1 MRPFFNLIIFY
12 HKFNQRQ
19 KQTPAPFAAFC
30 LTESDN
36 ENVSSFQRE
45 LKCHSVFTHQ
55 AENECRCLD
64 AKNHLNMQNH
74 LNMHHNQLRHADGC
88 GVWNSHQQQWGITWR
103 CSCCQL
109 HPCSPLDVVSHR
121 SATPSFP
128 GWVLNQ
134 RAAEQR
140 QSPFP
145 YPTVF
150 QVNRP
155 KSHEKTNFGL
165 PLQGADIWKSILGK
179 QTPSL

>member
-36 ENVSSFQRE
+36 ENVCSFQRE

-88 GVWNSHQQQWGITWR
+88 GSLELSSAEARHHMKMFMLPAPSVLPSGRGQ
-103 CSCCQL
+103 
-109 HPCSPLDVVSHR
+109 PLVSHAFLSR
-121 SATPSFP
+121 LGTQPESSGTA
-128 GWVLNQ
+128 
-134 RAAEQR
+134 
-140 QSPFP
+140 
-145 YPTVF
+145 
-150 QVNRP
+150 P
-155 KSHEKTNFGL
+155 KSISL
-165 PLQGADIWKSILGK
+165 PHSLPGQ
-179 QTPSL
+179 QTEVT